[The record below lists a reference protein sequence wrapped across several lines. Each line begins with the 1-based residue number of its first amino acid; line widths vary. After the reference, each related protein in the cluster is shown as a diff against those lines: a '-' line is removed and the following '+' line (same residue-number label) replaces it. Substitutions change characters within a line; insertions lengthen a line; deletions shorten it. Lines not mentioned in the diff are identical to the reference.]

1 MMKYCC
7 TALLLC
13 CLLLCGCTGDL
24 EDAAPAAV
32 NQSLAVST
40 PQVQEIELAVAP
52 VPSSEA
58 VTAAPVLTP
67 DPTPTPSPTP
77 EPPLAWFEEE
87 EMIPLPQDYQDIKYD
102 VDYNFQGKIFTS
114 GEALTSVTVTI
125 QHVDRASALYPYVST
140 VTFDPAAGVTE
151 YDLTDRTKNVEDF
164 SLCRTI
170 ETGKL
175 KEGRHTLVMTVT
187 TEHHSEPFTVAQGS
201 FTLAKKTGFWL
212 TSDMFSNYAKVYQ
225 FFGGDTSRF
234 LFSFKWQE
242 GEQILISQS
251 WREDNI
257 VDSPVGRVHKD
268 AAPYFEQAKAFIDT
282 TYVRVQGSKSDSGV
296 ILLSKLVM
304 EWGGAYMPRFQ
315 KDKRFVSMH
324 ALGTCVDLN
333 DEMAPNKNTSDNKAL
348 IADEVK
354 NCLTY
359 NGIETG
365 ENGVEYYDFSYTGS
379 YRQYYQKVPKSVI
392 NYLLYELAFYRA
404 GFGWGYY
411 FGNSSDGMHYSLTEA
426 STEYFT
432 DPEVGLR
439 KVFQYI
445 GEEADATP
453 DPLSSASPSAS
464 VSDGVGSQ
472 G

>member
-1 MMKYCC
+1 
-7 TALLLC
+7 
-13 CLLLCGCTGDL
+13 
-24 EDAAPAAV
+24 
-32 NQSLAVST
+32 
-40 PQVQEIELAVAP
+40 
-52 VPSSEA
+52 
-58 VTAAPVLTP
+58 
-67 DPTPTPSPTP
+67 
-77 EPPLAWFEEE
+77 
-87 EMIPLPQDYQDIKYD
+87 
-102 VDYNFQGKIFTS
+102 
-114 GEALTSVTVTI
+114 
-125 QHVDRASALYPYVST
+125 
-140 VTFDPAAGVTE
+140 
-151 YDLTDRTKNVEDF
+151 
-164 SLCRTI
+164 
-170 ETGKL
+170 
-175 KEGRHTLVMTVT
+175 
-187 TEHHSEPFTVAQGS
+187 
-201 FTLAKKTGFWL
+201 
-212 TSDMFSNYAKVYQ
+212 
-225 FFGGDTSRF
+225 
-234 LFSFKWQE
+234 
-242 GEQILISQS
+242 
-251 WREDNI
+251 
-257 VDSPVGRVHKD
+257 
-268 AAPYFEQAKAFIDT
+268 
-282 TYVRVQGSKSDSGV
+282 
-296 ILLSKLVM
+296 
-304 EWGGAYMPRFQ
+304 
-315 KDKRFVSMH
+315 MH

-464 VSDGVGSQ
+464 ASDGVGSQ